1 MPLDRLEAR
10 GKLHQFL
17 MAAAS
22 DSNMLIGG
30 LAVGALLMAAAW
42 RLIIW
47 VRDAPLTADPW
58 DAEVEKKLQ
67 EPETAEICP
76 HCLTELPPT
85 AWFCQRCGR
94 AVGPYNNMMPYLQ
107 VFSEGEVLRSATCDR
122 LRSSPLILIGYFLLS
137 LSFLLSII
145 LQPFGS
151 WLLSLLMLLALLS
164 YWSSFLK
171 NLKRSKA
178 EETEHQKEDA

>member
-1 MPLDRLEAR
+1 
-10 GKLHQFL
+10 

-22 DSNMLIGG
+22 NPNMLIGG
-30 LAVGALLMAAAW
+30 FAVGALLMAAAW
-42 RLIIW
+42 RLIAW
-47 VRDAPLTADPW
+47 VRSAPLTPDPW
-58 DAEVEKKLQ
+58 DAETEKKIQ
-67 EPETAEICP
+67 EPETPEICP

-94 AVGPYNNMMPYLQ
+94 AVGPYNNWMPYLQ
-107 VFSEGEVLRSATCDR
+107 VFSEGEVFRNATCDR

-137 LSFLLSII
+137 LTFLLSII

-151 WLLSLLMLLALLS
+151 WLLSLVMLLALLS

-171 NLKRSKA
+171 NLERSK
-178 EETEHQKEDA
+178 EDQPGGQQESVEGNGTSC